1 MSIRILKV
9 AVISIA
15 AGAMSVA
22 YAQQAP
28 QQGSG
33 GGGGGG
39 AAGGGQQQQS
49 APPQAGGGQSS
60 PDLDLS
66 DSDVEKF
73 AKAQNEVQSVRED
86 YSGKL
91 RNVEDTEKAREI
103 QAEMQEEMLQAVK
116 DAGMDAQKYNQVSQ
130 AAMQD
135 EELRKRIEDA
145 ME

>member
-1 MSIRILKV
+1 MSMRILKV

-49 APPQAGGGQSS
+49 APPQAGGGQSG

>member
-1 MSIRILKV
+1 MSMRILKV
-9 AVISIA
+9 AIISIA

-33 GGGGGG
+33 GGGG
-39 AAGGGQQQQS
+39 QQQQS
-49 APPQAGGGQSS
+49 APAQAGGGQS

-66 DSDVEKF
+66 DGDVQKF

-116 DAGMDAQKYNQVSQ
+116 DAGMSAQKYNQVSQ

>member
-1 MSIRILKV
+1 MYFNIKEDISMSMRVVKILV
-9 AVISIA
+9 AAIT

-28 QQGSG
+28 QQG
-33 GGGGGG
+33 
-39 AAGGGQQQQS
+39 QQS
-49 APPQAGGGQSS
+49 APPTGGGQGAQQQI
-60 PDLDLS
+60 DVS
-66 DSDVEKF
+66 DEDVKNF
-73 AKAQNEVQSVRED
+73 AAAQSEVQSVRED

-91 RNVEDTEKAREI
+91 RDVEDTEKAREV

-116 DAGMDAQKYNQVSQ
+116 DAGLSARKYNEISQ

-135 EELRKRIEDA
+135 NELRQRIEDA

>member
-1 MSIRILKV
+1 MSMRILKV

-28 QQGSG
+28 EQG

-49 APPQAGGGQSS
+49 APPQGGGGQSA

-73 AKAQNEVQSVRED
+73 AKAQDEVQSVRED

-91 RNVEDTEKAREI
+91 RDVEDTEKAREI

-116 DAGMDAQKYNQVSQ
+116 DAGMDAQKYNEVSQ

>member
-1 MSIRILKV
+1 MSMRILKV
-9 AVISIA
+9 ALISIT
-15 AGAMSVA
+15 AGAMSLA
-22 YAQQAP
+22 YAQQDA

-33 GGGGGG
+33 GGGQ
-39 AAGGGQQQQS
+39 AS
-49 APPQAGGGQSS
+49 APKKAGSGPSG

-66 DSDVEKF
+66 DSDVQKF
-73 AKAQNEVQSVRED
+73 AKARKKVKSVRDD
-86 YSGKL
+86 YSDQL
-91 RNVEDTEKAREI
+91 RNTEDTEKAREI

-116 DAGMDAQKYNQVSQ
+116 DAGMSAQKYNQVSQ